1 MNMKQIILVLG
12 LVLSAIFTLQA
23 QSLVKMNVP
32 KQSDKP
38 LQVVALFDE
47 EIPEGMPVVMGVMGY
62 KVIGGMSPYTFEWLQ
77 NGAVVGTN
85 DIVVLHPRRGD
96 QIDLRVK
103 DTNRCVSSTSF
114 NLRFS
119 TLPKSEEG
127 TGEIRVFPT
136 LVSNGLIHVTL
147 PESENP
153 SPALIRIFDVN
164 GALCYT
170 QTSSSSL
177 DMQVNLQAGMYFVA
191 VTSDGKQMVVKVVV
205 E

>member
-1 MNMKQIILVLG
+1 MKHLVLTAG
-12 LVLSAIFTLQA
+12 LFLAAMLTANA
-23 QSLVKMNVP
+23 QSLVKMSVP

-47 EIPEGMPVVMGVMGY
+47 EIPQDMPVVLGVMGY
-62 KVIGGMSPYTFEWLQ
+62 KVTGGITPYSFEWLQ

-85 DIVVLHPRRGD
+85 DIVVLHPKKGD

-103 DTNRCVSSTSF
+103 DTNRCISSTTF
-114 NLRFS
+114 NLRFAA
-119 TLPKSEEG
+119 LPKNEEG
-127 TGEIRVFPT
+127 PGEIRVFPT
-136 LVSNGLIHVTL
+136 LVTDGVIHVAL
-147 PESENP
+147 PELENQA
-153 SPALIRIFDVN
+153 PALIRIFDVN

-170 QTSSSSL
+170 QTTTASSL

-191 VTSDGKQMVVKVVV
+191 VASEGKQMVVKVVV